1 MIDLDVAKLS
11 LAEIGTRST
20 INSLDPLVDTSEEA
34 LYASMYYALVR
45 DHALRAA
52 HWNFAKHD
60 ANLVLWKA
68 LPGTPEN
75 PTTTTTGWTPAFPAP
90 PWIYSYSLPCGLPL
104 RPLHN
109 LPARHLDFAT
119 PVISDCWRN
128 DRAASILAR
137 TV

>member
-75 PTTTTTGWTPAFPAP
+75 PNDNNDRLDACLSRAALDLL
-90 PWIYSYSLPCGLPL
+90 IQSSRGLPL
-104 RPLHN
+104 CPLHN
-109 LPARHLDFAT
+109 LPARHFDFAA
-119 PVISDCWRN
+119 PAVSDCWRN
-128 DRAASILAR
+128 HRTASILAR